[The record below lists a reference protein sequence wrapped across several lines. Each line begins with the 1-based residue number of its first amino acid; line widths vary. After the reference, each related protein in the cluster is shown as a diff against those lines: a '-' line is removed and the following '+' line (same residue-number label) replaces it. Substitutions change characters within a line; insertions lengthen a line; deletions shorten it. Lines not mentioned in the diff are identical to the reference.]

1 VSSLRKEITLL
12 KGIVLAVSMIIGS
25 GLLGLPGLA
34 LELGTPQEA
43 LGGWI
48 CIALAMIPML
58 YIFMNL
64 GMRYS
69 TAAGLARYAQEAV
82 GGWGGYAVTYLMC
95 GSVLLGM
102 PALASIVAAY
112 AAKLLHLPESSN
124 LLVAVGCV
132 ALMVGSNLLGI
143 RATSW
148 VNGAAFVT
156 LLGLFGMVVGENLPY
171 LERGF
176 EALGELAAGGISLNP
191 RNLWAICALL
201 FWAYLGWENLS
212 FGLEEFQEPRKN
224 IPRVYWGSFLLVTLL
239 YLLLA
244 LVSVG
249 AELSGYSVKGPEG
262 MALLVAD
269 SVAER
274 GLLFV
279 MVLLLMANGNAWI
292 FSISRLFYASGKEGS
307 LFRWLGKL
315 DSRGIPRRS
324 LLFLLGAF
332 SAIILLSP
340 LLGLSISFRILLVS
354 QNFVFLFGLS
364 IIAFFRVERG
374 WRRLVFGLGGAGSC
388 LFLLSGFSWWI
399 FYPLGLMALGFGM
412 YRYRRSSASGASG
425 NSAF

>member
-1 VSSLRKEITLL
+1 
-12 KGIVLAVSMIIGS
+12 
-25 GLLGLPGLA
+25 
-34 LELGTPQEA
+34 
-43 LGGWI
+43 
-48 CIALAMIPML
+48 
-58 YIFMNL
+58 
-64 GMRYS
+64 
-69 TAAGLARYAQEAV
+69 
-82 GGWGGYAVTYLMC
+82 MC

-102 PALASIVAAY
+102 PALASIIAAY

-124 LLVAVGCV
+124 LLMAVGCV

-148 VNGAAFVT
+148 VNGVAFVT
-156 LLGLFGMVVGENLPY
+156 LLGLFGMVVGENSLY

-191 RNLWAICALL
+191 SNLWAICALL

-212 FGLEEFQEPRKN
+212 FGLEEFQEPQKN

-262 MALLVAD
+262 IALLVED

-279 MVLLLMANGNAWI
+279 MVLLLMANGNAWV

-307 LFRWLGKL
+307 LFRGLGVL

-324 LLFLLGAF
+324 LLFLFGAF
-332 SAIILLSP
+332 SGVILLAP

-374 WRRLVFGLGGAGSC
+374 WRRLIFGLGGAGSC

-399 FYPLGLMALGFGM
+399 LYPLGLMALGFAM
-412 YRYRRSSASGASG
+412 YRYRKSSASGASED
-425 NSAF
+425 SAF

>member
-1 VSSLRKEITLL
+1 MSELRKEITPL

-34 LELGTPQEA
+34 LELGSPYEA
-43 LGGWI
+43 LGGWL
-48 CIALAMIPML
+48 CIAVAMIPML

-82 GGWGGYAVTYLMC
+82 GEWGSYAVTYLMC

-102 PALASIVAAY
+102 PALASIIAAY
-112 AAKLLHLPESSN
+112 VAKLLGLPEGYS
-124 LLVAVGCV
+124 LLLSVGCV

-148 VNGAAFVT
+148 VNGLAFVT
-156 LLGLFGMVVGENLPY
+156 LLGLFGIMVGENLPY

-176 EALGELAAGGISLNP
+176 AALEELGSGSGDISLHP
-191 RNLWAICALL
+191 KNLWSVCALL
-201 FWAYLGWENLS
+201 FWAYIGWENLS

-239 YLLLA
+239 YLILA
-244 LVSVG
+244 FTSVG
-249 AELSGYSVKGPEG
+249 AELSGYPLKGPEG
-262 MALLVAD
+262 MARLVED
-269 SVAER
+269 SVAEK

-279 MVLLLMANGNAWI
+279 MVLVLLANGNAWV

-307 LFRWLGKL
+307 LFRWLGTL

-324 LLFLLGAF
+324 LLFLLFAF
-332 SAIILLSP
+332 SGVILAAP
-340 LLGLSISFRILLVS
+340 LFGFSISFRILLVS

-364 IIAFFRVERG
+364 ILAFCRVERG
-374 WRRLVFGLGGAGSC
+374 WRWLVFGLGGGGAC

-399 FYPLGLMALGFGM
+399 IYPLGLMSLGFLM
-412 YRYRRSSASGASG
+412 HRWRTARRKCSAME
-425 NSAF
+425 

>member
-1 VSSLRKEITLL
+1 MSSLRKEITLL

-102 PALASIVAAY
+102 PALASIIAAY
-112 AAKLLHLPESSN
+112 VAKFLGLPESCS
-124 LLVAVGCV
+124 LLLSVGCI

-148 VNGAAFVT
+148 VNGLAFVT
-156 LLGLFGMVVGENLPY
+156 LLGLFGIMVGENLPY

-176 EALGELAAGGISLNP
+176 AALQEFGSEGVSLHP
-191 RNLWAICALL
+191 KNLWSICALL
-201 FWAYLGWENLS
+201 FWAYIGWENLS

-239 YLLLA
+239 YLILA
-244 LVSVG
+244 FTSVG
-249 AELSGYSVKGPEG
+249 AELSGYPLKGPEG
-262 MALLVAD
+262 
-269 SVAER
+269 
-274 GLLFV
+274 
-279 MVLLLMANGNAWI
+279 
-292 FSISRLFYASGKEGS
+292 
-307 LFRWLGKL
+307 
-315 DSRGIPRRS
+315 
-324 LLFLLGAF
+324 
-332 SAIILLSP
+332 
-340 LLGLSISFRILLVS
+340 
-354 QNFVFLFGLS
+354 
-364 IIAFFRVERG
+364 
-374 WRRLVFGLGGAGSC
+374 
-388 LFLLSGFSWWI
+388 
-399 FYPLGLMALGFGM
+399 
-412 YRYRRSSASGASG
+412 
-425 NSAF
+425 